1 VTEFSCVAIALALCL
16 EKKKKNRRWMK
27 EWYKKRNKYTHEN
40 LLSDLRLSEPND
52 FNALANKLSFF
63 FFYICC
69 HVDFVR
75 SWTHWHNVRDTT
87 EQILRNIT
95 HRRYNIFHIAQ

>member
-1 VTEFSCVAIALALCL
+1 VAIALALCL
-16 EKKKKNRRWMK
+16 QKKKKNRRWMK

-40 LLSDLRLSEPND
+40 VLSDLRLSEPND
-52 FNALANKLSFF
+52 FNALSNKLSFF

-87 EQILRNIT
+87 EQILRNNIDRLGAALHLL
-95 HRRYNIFHIAQ
+95 HRTW